1 MAIRGSILAWYAQE
15 SYFFFDDQSRMTDD
29 SGSEEKVRGREDMR
43 TTVKPEVQE
52 RDLAQLA
59 EKPFSSPCEIRCR
72 DIVYAEGG
80 YRLEL
85 YSPSLRPA
93 LVAASADYEHN
104 LGIDSSPRI
113 VDVGEFSHR
122 GAVHGYI
129 VRERKI
135 PLPLAPG
142 DAVNAQT
149 LLQGL
154 FGYLDDLCR
163 LSSATFGSMP
173 RVHGHLTPSVL
184 FVDPPS
190 EAVYVSGANIP
201 KLAEL
206 AGPRL
211 WRGTDAYARAFR
223 APDRENCPIG
233 NLSIADDIY
242 AACGIALLAAS
253 GKIKGPE
260 AARSVEQQREYYA
273 ELLGRTGFEELLR
286 SLADDELLPVLSKGL
301 SAKAKERFE
310 SIGDVRSVFNTAH
323 VSALRSVDKKAFTGR
338 TASSAGRESFSFG
351 LPEINDEKT
360 KKVLNLIDGPERPVL
375 ITGPT
380 GSGKTT
386 LAGKVHEYLYGGT
399 RPFLSLNCASLHPNL
414 ILAQLFGCCKGIHSA
429 AAGDMPGLL
438 ERVGDGT
445 LFLDEIDQLPAHDQ
459 VKLFKVLDDNHE
471 FYYLGGEG
479 DESFK
484 RTCGATLV
492 FATNRDLRDL
502 VQGKVFRRDFFSR
515 IDFIEFKV
523 LPVNHPKKRTSLRE
537 TIERHWEQL
546 RRLQAPD
553 LDDAVISEG
562 AYEAFVKAPY
572 RCGYRD
578 IERYMTKSVIH
589 LINTGRKTLSAED
602 AAGIVNQHVARMT
615 HADGENVKS
624 VVVFERDVADL
635 LRYLEA
641 AEDGHNRRKAA
652 QAIGHVNGEGE
663 AVVARINKL
672 IGMLKKELGKRDIAS
687 RRGEFSAEEWEM
699 LERFVYRR

>member
-1 MAIRGSILAWYAQE
+1 
-15 SYFFFDDQSRMTDD
+15 
-29 SGSEEKVRGREDMR
+29 MR
-43 TTVKPEVQE
+43 TTAKPGVQE

-59 EKPFSSPCEIRCR
+59 EKPFSSPCEIKYR

-104 LGIDSSPRI
+104 LGIDTSLQI

-129 VRERKI
+129 VRERKL
-135 PLPLAPG
+135 PLPLTPAEAV
-142 DAVNAQT
+142 DAHTV
-149 LLQGL
+149 LQGL
-154 FGYLDDLCR
+154 IGYLDDLCR
-163 LSSATFGSMP
+163 LSSTTFGSLP

-190 EAVYVSGANIP
+190 EAVYVSGANIV

-211 WRGTDAYARAFR
+211 WRGTDSYARAFR

-253 GKIKGPE
+253 GRITGPK
-260 AARSVEQQREYYA
+260 AARSVEQQRDHYVKLLQETGYG
-273 ELLGRTGFEELLR
+273 ELLC
-286 SLADDELLPVLSKGL
+286 SLADNELFPVLSKGL
-301 SAKAKERFE
+301 SAKARERFE
-310 SIGDVRSVFNTAH
+310 SISDVRSVFNTAH

-338 TASSAGRESFSFG
+338 TASSAGRRSFSFG

-399 RPFLSLNCASLHPNL
+399 RPLLSLNCASLHPNL
-414 ILAQLFGCCKGIHSA
+414 ILAQLFGCCKGIHNA
-429 AAGDMPGLL
+429 AHDDMSGLL

-479 DESFK
+479 NESYK
-484 RTCGATLV
+484 RTCSATLV
-492 FATNRDLRDL
+492 FATNRDLREL
-502 VQGKVFRRDFFSR
+502 VQEKVFRRDFFAR

-523 LPVNHPKKRTSLRE
+523 LPVNHPRKRGVLRQ
-537 TIERHWEQL
+537 TIARHWEQL

-562 AYEAFVKAPY
+562 AYEALLNAPY
-572 RCGYRD
+572 PCGYRD

-589 LINTGRKTLSAED
+589 LIDTGRKTLSAED
-602 AAGIVNQHVARMT
+602 AAGIVSEHVARMT
-615 HADGENVKS
+615 HADGHNVKS
-624 VVVFERDVADL
+624 VVAFERDVGDL
-635 LRYLEA
+635 LRYLRV
-641 AEDGHNRRKAA
+641 AEDKHNRRKAA
-652 QAIGHVNGEGE
+652 TAIGHVNGEGE

-672 IGMLKKELGKRDIAS
+672 IGMLKKELDKRDIAS
-687 RRGEFSAEEWEM
+687 RRGDLSAAEWEM
-699 LERFVYRR
+699 LDRFVYRR